1 MSKSIYRWQDE
12 IKPIEFMSKSSKLID
27 MNTVRRDP
35 RFSNKKGYV
44 ATTFKKNTYLYNVG
58 EIPYTYNKEFT
69 VCFWAK
75 FEKLKDVDEVH
86 PNSIH
91 IIFNDGTSIGAT
103 LPKTIGTD
111 NKELV
116 QTDWNWYKIQRDT
129 NNIVTIYVN
138 NEQIATGTNT
148 AVFNLN
154 DKSYIYLGN
163 DSKTLT
169 GYDVTV
175 DDILIFGGVN
185 EYLKDIPIDYLELS
199 KFYKIVYIKVADN
212 SVWAMREQTT

>member
-12 IKPIEFMSKSSKLID
+12 IKPIELMSKSSKLID

-58 EIPYTYNKEFT
+58 EIPYTYDNEFT

-91 IIFNDGTSIGAT
+91 IIFNDGTSIGTT

-129 NNIVTIYVN
+129 NNTVAIYVN

-175 DDILIFGGVN
+175 DDVLIFGGVN
-185 EYLKDIPIDYLELS
+185 EYIKDIPTDYLELS
-199 KFYKIVYIKVADN
+199 KFYKMVYIKVTDN
-212 SVWAMREQTT
+212 SVWAMREQTA

>member
-1 MSKSIYRWQDE
+1 MKRYE
-12 IKPIEFMSKSSKLID
+12 IENLTTCLNKISNLVD
-27 MNTVRRDP
+27 MATVNINIQEV
-35 RFSNKKGYV
+35 SQETV
-44 ATTFKKNTYLYNVG
+44 AQ
-58 EIPYTYNKEFT
+58 
-69 VCFWAK
+69 
-75 FEKLKDVDEVH
+75 
-86 PNSIH
+86 S
-91 IIFNDGTSIGAT
+91 

-116 QTDWNWYKIQRDT
+116 QIDWNWYKIQRDT

-175 DDILIFGGVN
+175 DDVLIFGGVN
-185 EYLKDIPIDYLELS
+185 EVGI
-199 KFYKIVYIKVADN
+199 
-212 SVWAMREQTT
+212 R